1 MGYGNL
7 SCIVSWRS
15 YSPNC
20 FCDNPHDTK
29 KTWCR
34 KLKFSWWPGMR
45 IGARDCWGED
55 VMGLFHH
62 RVGCMGCVLGIWW
75 KPIHWN
81 QWLDLLGDQFL
92 DTSLILLLQNNGFLN
107 SFHPFKTG
115 DLWSSRYWFVIQLNW
130 DESSMFSMC
139 TCAHLCFRNT
149 CVDTIIFFANSCA
162 CISTHLWVQ
171 IWCWCFTKRKLLP
184 KKKTPPKKDV
194 RPYFYIFDASP
205 GIRFAGSIISNCPI
219 VHSLKLT

>member
-1 MGYGNL
+1 
-7 SCIVSWRS
+7 
-15 YSPNC
+15 
-20 FCDNPHDTK
+20 
-29 KTWCR
+29 
-34 KLKFSWWPGMR
+34 
-45 IGARDCWGED
+45 
-55 VMGLFHH
+55 
-62 RVGCMGCVLGIWW
+62 
-75 KPIHWN
+75 
-81 QWLDLLGDQFL
+81 
-92 DTSLILLLQNNGFLN
+92 
-107 SFHPFKTG
+107 
-115 DLWSSRYWFVIQLNW
+115 
-130 DESSMFSMC
+130 MC

-219 VHSLKLT
+219 VHSPETDITEVPQNRTPGVFKGQKTLMVHLRVRLTHIFFRSRIHVPPITHELDAFGLLPNLSQRIWQRRTQSYRIHVWLEYLPIFYH